1 MQSIVIDKTIWKQ
14 SVSISDRHDDG
25 GYSPLKKGHNFEY
38 SQGGI
43 LLPQAAP
50 TSITGG
56 VVTDGIVA
64 MTGDPSFLGNDAYA
78 VDEDGNFYTIDNG
91 VTTLRQTDGVKTYDW
106 GNTDM
111 KVFRGELFVTSTTDI
126 ANLNGADLSSLDH
139 DWWTTTKGK
148 TALQSTYRHWMEV
161 VEDTLYI
168 TDENMLHT
176 WDGTTATHNAFA
188 LPDMYNITAMIK
200 ATDGRTLMLFA
211 SETVDFSHT
220 RRNAAKC
227 FLIDTVNLEII
238 REIDIDAQ
246 IEGAIN
252 VGGVIYLTSGYS
264 LGYWNGDGF
273 SFLRKLET
281 SSRTYKHAMTKKDNT
296 LYVRDGNAVLAYG
309 NLGEGN
315 VFYYPFKHQ
324 TASNE
329 LNVIFYIGDNKLL
342 TSADTSAQ
350 RLNLI
355 DFDTFADQ
363 AQWES
368 NFYSF
373 AGKVW
378 IRRIEVQ
385 TETLESGGNIT
396 FSYVDKNNSASTMM
410 TMTFA
415 SDGAISEKKAFCNI
429 FTDIAKFR
437 VTFAAGNTKG
447 VLKIKIF
454 YEDGE

>member
-1 MQSIVIDKTIWKQ
+1 MQSIVIDKNIWKQ
-14 SVSISDRHDDG
+14 SVSISDRHDEA
-25 GYSPLKKGHNFEY
+25 GYSPNKKGHNFEY
-38 SQGGI
+38 SQGGL
-43 LLPQAAP
+43 LLPQPAP

-56 VVTDGIVA
+56 VVTDGIIA

-78 VDEDGNFYTIDNG
+78 LDEDGNFYTIDAG
-91 VTTLRQTDGVKTYDW
+91 VTTLRQTDAVKTYNW
-106 GNTDM
+106 GSSDM
-111 KVFRGELFVTSTTDI
+111 RVFMGELFATSTTDI
-126 ANLNGADLSSLDH
+126 AKLTGSDLSTIDH
-139 DWWTTTKGK
+139 DWWTTTKGR
-148 TALQSTYRHWMEV
+148 TALSSTYRHILEV
-161 VEDTLYI
+161 VEDTMYI
-168 TDENMLHT
+168 SDENMLHT
-176 WDGTTATHNAFA
+176 WDGTTATYNAFA
-188 LPDMYNITAMIK
+188 LPDMYNITSMIK

-211 SETVDFSHT
+211 SETVDFSHS

-252 VGGVIYLTSGYS
+252 VGGVIYLTSGYN

-273 SFLRKLET
+273 SFLRKLTT
-281 SSRTYKHAMTKKDNT
+281 SSHTYKHAMTKKENT
-296 LYVRDGNAVLAYG
+296 LLVRDGNAVLAYG

-315 VFYYPFKHQ
+315 VFYYPYQHQ
-324 TASNE
+324 TATNE
-329 LNVIFYIGDNKLL
+329 LNVIFYSGDNELL

-363 AQWES
+363 ASWES

-378 IRRIEVQ
+378 IRRIEVE
-385 TETLESGGNIT
+385 TETLASGSSMT
-396 FSYVDKNNSASTMM
+396 FSYVDKNNTASTIM
-410 TMTFA
+410 TMTYA
-415 SDGAISEKKAFCNI
+415 SDGAVSEKKKFCNI
-429 FTDIAKFR
+429 YTDLAKFR
-437 VTFAAGNTKG
+437 VAFAAGNTKG
-447 VLKIKIF
+447 IIKIKIF